1 MALTRKSLK
10 AMGLTDEQIDSII
23 EMHTDTVDAL
33 KKQRD
38 AYKVDAE
45 KLPSVSRELKEAK
58 ETLESL
64 DKDAYKV
71 KYEALKEEFETYK
84 TEQTAKET
92 KSAKESAYRELLKS
106 AGVSEKRIESVLRV
120 SDIDG
125 IELVDGKIKDADKLT
140 ESIKEEWADFIP
152 VKTEEGAKAS
162 NPPSNELKTFS
173 REDIKK
179 MSPAEIN
186 ANFDAIKASL
196 KGEN

>member
-1 MALTRKSLK
+1 
-10 AMGLTDEQIDSII
+10 MGLTDEQVDSII

-33 KKQRD
+33 KERRD
-38 AYKVDAE
+38 AYKADAD
-45 KLPSVSRELKEAK
+45 KLQFVSRELEKAK
-58 ETLESL
+58 EQLESL

-71 KYEALKEEFETYK
+71 KYDDLKEEFENYK

-140 ESIKEEWADFIP
+140 ETIKEEWEEFIS
-152 VKTEEGAKAS
+152 VKIEE
-162 NPPSNELKTFS
+162 
-173 REDIKK
+173 
-179 MSPAEIN
+179 
-186 ANFDAIKASL
+186 
-196 KGEN
+196 

>member
-1 MALTRKSLK
+1 MSLTRRALK
-10 AMGLTDEQIDSII
+10 AMGIEDEKIDEII
-23 EMHTDTVDAL
+23 SMHTDTVDAL
-33 KKQRD
+33 KEQRD
-38 AYKVDAE
+38 AYKADAD
-45 KLPSVSRELKEAK
+45 KLTSVSNELKEAK
-58 ETLESL
+58 EQLESL

-71 KYEALKEEFETYK
+71 KYDALKEEFDAYK

-125 IELVDGKIKDADKLT
+125 IELVDGKIKDAEKLT

-173 REDIKK
+173 RDDIKK
-179 MSPAEIN
+179 MSVSEIN

>member
-1 MALTRKSLK
+1 
-10 AMGLTDEQIDSII
+10 MGLTDEQVDSII

-33 KKQRD
+33 KEQRD
-38 AYKVDAE
+38 AYKAGAE
-45 KLPSVSRELKEAK
+45 KLPSVSKELKEAK
-58 ETLESL
+58 ETLDSL

-71 KYEALKEEFETYK
+71 KYDALKEEFETYK

-92 KSAKESAYRELLKS
+92 KTAKESAYRELLKS

-125 IELVDGKIKDADKLT
+125 IELIDGKIKDADKLAK
-140 ESIKEEWADFIP
+140 SIKEEWADFIP
-152 VKTEEGAKAS
+152 VKTEEGAKVS

-173 REDIKK
+173 RDDIKK
-179 MSPAEIN
+179 MSVSEIN